1 MQIRRRTKLIGG
13 VAVIAAT
20 MVATSGAFTAG
31 GIDDVSNDGFVGGKM
46 SQVVSGATVTNVAYH
61 MGADDEG
68 DLIDTVTVTF
78 DNLDSRINAQV
89 LRIKFRTDP
98 VVPGDPRVDVGV
110 YTCGAI
116 TAFVSICTAAGSN
129 RASTQN
135 VNELLINVS
144 ET

>member
-13 VAVIAAT
+13 AAVIAAT
-20 MVATSGAFTAG
+20 MLATSGAFTAG
-31 GIDDVSNDGFVGGKM
+31 GIDDASSDGFVGGKM
-46 SQVVSGATVTNVAYH
+46 SQTVSGATVTNVAYD

-98 VVPGDPRVDVGV
+98 VVAGDPRVVVGAYV
-110 YTCGAI
+110 CGPI
-116 TAFVSICTAAGSN
+116 TSFVSTCTAAGSN
-129 RASTQN
+129 RASTQD

>member
-13 VAVIAAT
+13 AAVIAAT
-20 MVATSGAFTAG
+20 MLATSGAFTAG
-31 GIDDVSNDGFVGGKM
+31 GIDDVSGDGFVGGKM
-46 SQVVSGATVTNVAYH
+46 SQVVSGATVTKVEYSL
-61 MGADDEG
+61 GADDEG

-78 DNLDSRINAQV
+78 DNLDSRINEQV

-98 VVPGDPRVDVGV
+98 AVPGDPRVDVGTYV
-110 YTCGAI
+110 CGPI
-116 TAFVSICTAAGSN
+116 TTFVSICTAAGSN
-129 RASTQN
+129 RASSQD